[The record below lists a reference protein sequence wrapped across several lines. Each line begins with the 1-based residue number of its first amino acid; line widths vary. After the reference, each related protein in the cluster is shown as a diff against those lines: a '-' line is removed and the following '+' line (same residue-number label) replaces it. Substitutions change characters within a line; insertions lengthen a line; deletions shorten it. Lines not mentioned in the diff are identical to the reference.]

1 MQRML
6 LDFDPS
12 ARGAALRLLLLPY
25 EDLTIIR
32 ARRKYM
38 PILRVR
44 PRNLPHRA
52 GVSAI
57 TEGVRIAA
65 ATELQHEN
73 NAPFERVPRVG
84 ACLALDDVEHLHGA
98 V

>member
-38 PILRVR
+38 PIFRMR

-65 ATELQHEN
+65 AAELQNES
-73 NAPFERVPRVG
+73 NAPFERVPRVR